1 MSSNKNP
8 FLDDL
13 FPDPMRARKARIF
26 KGYEKVSNTAAFR
39 FSALSS
45 KVKAEGVADKRAEVM
60 FRFGQANIKSYLH
73 TIKATDYIARN
84 GDIELIDQS
93 GNSLQ
98 GKAEY
103 RKVLYEW
110 KLLSE
115 MGDGTSKRG
124 HARRVIL
131 SMPAG
136 TDEEKFK
143 TACGQWAKDML
154 DGYDYLLAFHLPG
167 NDTKTT
173 QPHCHVLLRT
183 KNREGKRIHL
193 ANDELAAMRE
203 HFAACLLKCGIE
215 ANATRRWSRGKTQ
228 QGISQAEHHVL
239 NNRRMSEQDRA
250 RVYAIA
256 KKRELL
262 KRQQAQV
269 EKVHSAFRD
278 GKVIP
283 DSPSIQKTK
292 KTRKTVVYLAE
303 QASRKLIDSPYAEEQ
318 QLGRKMQNY
327 YSKLEPVES
336 AEQKTLRQLNEAK
349 QQQIKRMQA
358 MRKRLKKGS
367 QKPER

>member
-1 MSSNKNP
+1 MASNKNP

-45 KVKAEGVADKRAEVM
+45 KVKAEGVVDKRAEVM

-73 TIKATDYIARN
+73 TIKAADYIARN
-84 GDIELIDQS
+84 GDIELIDQN

-154 DGYDYLLAFHLPG
+154 TDMIICWLSICPEMIKKLLSLTVTFFFVQKTERAKGFILQTTSWRQCVSISLLA
-167 NDTKTT
+167 
-173 QPHCHVLLRT
+173 
-183 KNREGKRIHL
+183 
-193 ANDELAAMRE
+193 
-203 HFAACLLKCGIE
+203 
-215 ANATRRWSRGKTQ
+215 S
-228 QGISQAEHHVL
+228 S
-239 NNRRMSEQDRA
+239 
-250 RVYAIA
+250 
-256 KKRELL
+256 
-262 KRQQAQV
+262 
-269 EKVHSAFRD
+269 SA
-278 GKVIP
+278 
-283 DSPSIQKTK
+283 
-292 KTRKTVVYLAE
+292 
-303 QASRKLIDSPYAEEQ
+303 ASRPMRPEGGQEERRSREF
-318 QLGRKMQNY
+318 LKQN
-327 YSKLEPVES
+327 
-336 AEQKTLRQLNEAK
+336 
-349 QQQIKRMQA
+349 IMF
-358 MRKRLKKGS
+358 
-367 QKPER
+367 

>member
-1 MSSNKNP
+1 MASNKNP

-26 KGYEKVSNTAAFR
+26 KGYENVSNTAAFR

-45 KVKAEGVADKRAEVM
+45 KVKAEGVVDKRAEVM

-73 TIKATDYIARN
+73 TIKAADYIARN

-115 MGDGTSKRG
+115 MGEGTSKRG

-136 TDEEKFK
+136 TDEDKFK
-143 TACGQWAKDML
+143 AACSQWAKDML

-167 NDTKTT
+167 NDRKTT
-173 QPHCHVLLRT
+173 QPHCHILLRT

-193 ANDELAAMRE
+193 ANDELSAMRE

-215 ANATRRWSRGKTQ
+215 ANATRRWSRGQTQ

-256 KKRELL
+256 KN
-262 KRQQAQV
+262 V
-269 EKVHSAFRD
+269 NF
-278 GKVIP
+278 
-283 DSPSIQKTK
+283 
-292 KTRKTVVYLAE
+292 
-303 QASRKLIDSPYAEEQ
+303 
-318 QLGRKMQNY
+318 
-327 YSKLEPVES
+327 
-336 AEQKTLRQLNEAK
+336 
-349 QQQIKRMQA
+349 
-358 MRKRLKKGS
+358 
-367 QKPER
+367 

>member
-1 MSSNKNP
+1 MASNKNP

-26 KGYEKVSNTAAFR
+26 KGFEKVSNTAAFR

-45 KVKAEGVADKRAEVM
+45 KVKAEGVVDRRAEVM

-73 TIKATDYIARN
+73 TIKAADYIARN

-93 GNSLQ
+93 GNCLQ

-143 TACGQWAKDML
+143 RACSQWAEDML

-167 NDTKTT
+167 NDKKTT

-183 KNREGKRIHL
+183 KTERAKGFIWQTTSFRQCVSILPLVSLKTASKPMRPGGGQEERHNREFL
-193 ANDELAAMRE
+193 
-203 HFAACLLKCGIE
+203 
-215 ANATRRWSRGKTQ
+215 RRST
-228 QGISQAEHHVL
+228 
-239 NNRRMSEQDRA
+239 M
-250 RVYAIA
+250 
-256 KKRELL
+256 
-262 KRQQAQV
+262 
-269 EKVHSAFRD
+269 F
-278 GKVIP
+278 
-283 DSPSIQKTK
+283 
-292 KTRKTVVYLAE
+292 
-303 QASRKLIDSPYAEEQ
+303 
-318 QLGRKMQNY
+318 
-327 YSKLEPVES
+327 
-336 AEQKTLRQLNEAK
+336 
-349 QQQIKRMQA
+349 
-358 MRKRLKKGS
+358 
-367 QKPER
+367 

>member
-1 MSSNKNP
+1 MASNKNP

-26 KGYEKVSNTAAFR
+26 KGYENVSNTAAFR

-45 KVKAEGVADKRAEVM
+45 KVKAEGVVDKRAEVM

-73 TIKATDYIARN
+73 TIKAADYIARN

-154 DGYDYLLAFHLPG
+154 DGYDYLLAFHLAG
-167 NDTKTT
+167 NDTKQLSLTVT
-173 QPHCHVLLRT
+173 FFFV
-183 KNREGKRIHL
+183 
-193 ANDELAAMRE
+193 
-203 HFAACLLKCGIE
+203 
-215 ANATRRWSRGKTQ
+215 
-228 QGISQAEHHVL
+228 
-239 NNRRMSEQDRA
+239 
-250 RVYAIA
+250 
-256 KKRELL
+256 
-262 KRQQAQV
+262 
-269 EKVHSAFRD
+269 
-278 GKVIP
+278 
-283 DSPSIQKTK
+283 QKTE
-292 KTRKTVVYLAE
+292 R
-303 QASRKLIDSPYAEEQ
+303 
-318 QLGRKMQNY
+318 
-327 YSKLEPVES
+327 
-336 AEQKTLRQLNEAK
+336 AK
-349 QQQIKRMQA
+349 GFILQRRA
-358 MRKRLKKGS
+358 GGNA
-367 QKPER
+367 

>member
-73 TIKATDYIARN
+73 TIKAADYIARN

-136 TDEEKFK
+136 TDEEKF
-143 TACGQWAKDML
+143 
-154 DGYDYLLAFHLPG
+154 
-167 NDTKTT
+167 
-173 QPHCHVLLRT
+173 
-183 KNREGKRIHL
+183 
-193 ANDELAAMRE
+193 
-203 HFAACLLKCGIE
+203 
-215 ANATRRWSRGKTQ
+215 
-228 QGISQAEHHVL
+228 
-239 NNRRMSEQDRA
+239 
-250 RVYAIA
+250 
-256 KKRELL
+256 
-262 KRQQAQV
+262 
-269 EKVHSAFRD
+269 
-278 GKVIP
+278 
-283 DSPSIQKTK
+283 
-292 KTRKTVVYLAE
+292 
-303 QASRKLIDSPYAEEQ
+303 
-318 QLGRKMQNY
+318 
-327 YSKLEPVES
+327 
-336 AEQKTLRQLNEAK
+336 
-349 QQQIKRMQA
+349 
-358 MRKRLKKGS
+358 
-367 QKPER
+367 

>member
-1 MSSNKNP
+1 MASNKNP

-45 KVKAEGVADKRAEVM
+45 KVKAEGVVDKRAEVM

-73 TIKATDYIARN
+73 TIKAADYIARN
-84 GDIELIDQS
+84 GDIELIDQT

-143 TACGQWAKDML
+143 KACSQWAKDML

-167 NDTKTT
+167 NVKKLISPTVTFFFAQKTERAKEFIWQT
-173 QPHCHVLLRT
+173 TSWQQCVSIL
-183 KNREGKRIHL
+183 
-193 ANDELAAMRE
+193 
-203 HFAACLLKCGIE
+203 AACLLKNGIE

-303 QASRKLIDSPYAEEQ
+303 QASRKLIDSPYAEER

-336 AEQKTLRQLNEAK
+336 ARAENTAS
-349 QQQIKRMQA
+349 A
-358 MRKRLKKGS
+358 
-367 QKPER
+367 

>member
-1 MSSNKNP
+1 MASNKNP

-26 KGYEKVSNTAAFR
+26 KGFEKVSNTAAFR

-45 KVKAEGVADKRAEVM
+45 KVKAEGVVDRRAEVM

-73 TIKATDYIARN
+73 TIKAADYIARN

-93 GNSLQ
+93 GNCLQ

-143 TACGQWAKDML
+143 RACSQWAEDML

-167 NDTKTT
+167 NDKKTT

-193 ANDELAAMRE
+193 ANDELSAMRE
-203 HFAACLLKCGIE
+203 HFAACLLKNGIE

-269 EKVHSAFRD
+269 EK
-278 GKVIP
+278 
-283 DSPSIQKTK
+283 TK
-292 KTRKTVVYLAE
+292 KTRKTVAYLAE
-303 QASRKLIDSPYAEEQ
+303 QASRKLLDSSYAEEQ
-318 QLGRKMQNY
+318 HLGRKMQDY

-336 AEQKTLRQLNEAK
+336 AEQKTLRQLNEVK

-367 QKPER
+367 QNLEK

>member
-73 TIKATDYIARN
+73 TIKAADYIARN

-154 DGYDYLLAFHLPG
+154 ICWLSIYP
-167 NDTKTT
+167 
-173 QPHCHVLLRT
+173 
-183 KNREGKRIHL
+183 E
-193 ANDELAAMRE
+193 M
-203 HFAACLLKCGIE
+203 
-215 ANATRRWSRGKTQ
+215 
-228 QGISQAEHHVL
+228 
-239 NNRRMSEQDRA
+239 
-250 RVYAIA
+250 
-256 KKRELL
+256 
-262 KRQQAQV
+262 
-269 EKVHSAFRD
+269 
-278 GKVIP
+278 
-283 DSPSIQKTK
+283 IQKQLSLTVTFFFVQ
-292 KTRKTVVYLAE
+292 KTERAKGFILQTTSWRQCVSISPLASSSA
-303 QASRKLIDSPYAEEQ
+303 ASRPMRPEGGQEERRSREF
-318 QLGRKMQNY
+318 LKQN
-327 YSKLEPVES
+327 
-336 AEQKTLRQLNEAK
+336 T
-349 QQQIKRMQA
+349 MF
-358 MRKRLKKGS
+358 
-367 QKPER
+367 

>member
-1 MSSNKNP
+1 MASNKNP

-45 KVKAEGVADKRAEVM
+45 KVKAEGVVDKRAEVM

-73 TIKATDYIARN
+73 TIKAADYIARN
-84 GDIELIDQS
+84 GEIELIDQS

-143 TACGQWAKDML
+143 RLC
-154 DGYDYLLAFHLPG
+154 
-167 NDTKTT
+167 
-173 QPHCHVLLRT
+173 
-183 KNREGKRIHL
+183 
-193 ANDELAAMRE
+193 
-203 HFAACLLKCGIE
+203 
-215 ANATRRWSRGKTQ
+215 
-228 QGISQAEHHVL
+228 
-239 NNRRMSEQDRA
+239 SE
-250 RVYAIA
+250 
-256 KKRELL
+256 
-262 KRQQAQV
+262 
-269 EKVHSAFRD
+269 
-278 GKVIP
+278 
-283 DSPSIQKTK
+283 
-292 KTRKTVVYLAE
+292 
-303 QASRKLIDSPYAEEQ
+303 
-318 QLGRKMQNY
+318 
-327 YSKLEPVES
+327 
-336 AEQKTLRQLNEAK
+336 
-349 QQQIKRMQA
+349 
-358 MRKRLKKGS
+358 
-367 QKPER
+367 